1 MKKLVVLVM
10 AVAIA
15 ISSIFGQSTKIKR
28 ISITYEYISDNP
40 NESPEQ
46 AERVAIEQARQKA
59 LEENFGLDVLG
70 MSSMLAH
77 NRVEGESVTSSEDFI
92 MISDNSVRGEWIETI
107 KQEVL
112 KTFQNGSWHVKVY
125 LEGRARN
132 HSVEKAAIKYA
143 LINDVD
149 DINSRSQFR
158 DGDNL
163 FLRFSSPVA
172 GALCVYLVDAE
183 SMAYC
188 LLPYIS
194 SQIGYYPIEANRD
207 YLLFSYSHEDQAL
220 EVGLN
225 TQYAS
230 EHNTIFIVF
239 SPNKFIKA
247 KDSQSGKNWRDEQM
261 FPHLTYE
268 ELLNWLARNQTRDEQ
283 MIVRREIISIRK

>member
-1 MKKLVVLVM
+1 M
-10 AVAIA
+10 
-15 ISSIFGQSTKIKR
+15 
-28 ISITYEYISDNP
+28 
-40 NESPEQ
+40 
-46 AERVAIEQARQKA
+46 
-59 LEENFGLDVLG
+59 
-70 MSSMLAH
+70 
-77 NRVEGESVTSSEDFI
+77 
-92 MISDNSVRGEWIETI
+92 
-107 KQEVL
+107 
-112 KTFQNGSWHVKVY
+112 
-125 LEGRARN
+125 
-132 HSVEKAAIKYA
+132 
-143 LINDVD
+143 
-149 DINSRSQFR
+149 
-158 DGDNL
+158 
-163 FLRFSSPVA
+163 
-172 GALCVYLVDAE
+172 
-183 SMAYC
+183 
-188 LLPYIS
+188 PYIS

>member
-1 MKKLVVLVM
+1 M
-10 AVAIA
+10 
-15 ISSIFGQSTKIKR
+15 
-28 ISITYEYISDNP
+28 
-40 NESPEQ
+40 
-46 AERVAIEQARQKA
+46 
-59 LEENFGLDVLG
+59 
-70 MSSMLAH
+70 
-77 NRVEGESVTSSEDFI
+77 
-92 MISDNSVRGEWIETI
+92 
-107 KQEVL
+107 
-112 KTFQNGSWHVKVY
+112 KVY

-172 GALCVYLVDAE
+172 GALCVYLVDTE

-188 LLPYIS
+188 LLPYVS

-220 EVGLN
+220 EVGFN

-268 ELLNWLARNQTRDEQ
+268 ELLNWLARNQTRDEH

>member
-1 MKKLVVLVM
+1 MKRITFLLFAFLVCF
-10 AVAIA
+10 
-15 ISSIFGQSTKIKR
+15 ISLAGDISR
-28 ISITYEYISDNP
+28 ISITYEYISNKQ
-40 NESPEQ
+40 NETPEQ
-46 AERVAIEQARQKA
+46 AEHAAFEQAKQQA
-59 LEENFGLDVLG
+59 LEDNFGVDVFGL
-70 MSSMLAH
+70 SSMLSQ
-77 NRVEGESVTSSEDFI
+77 NRVEGENVITSEDFVSLSQI
-92 MISDNSVRGEWIETI
+92 SVRGEWIETI
-107 KQEVL
+107 KQTVL
-112 KTFQNGSWHVKVY
+112 DKKFQNGFWHVKVY
-125 LEGRARN
+125 IEGRARN

-172 GALCVYLVDAE
+172 GALCVYLVDTE

-188 LLPYIS
+188 LLPYVS

-268 ELLNWLARNQTRDEQ
+268 ELLNWLVRNQTRDEH